1 MAKATTLQL
10 EAIACQQGMQTLNQ
24 AGIEKL
30 CQGTTSLTELQ
41 RVLHF

>member
-10 EAIACQQGMQTLNQ
+10 EEIACQQGMQTLNQ